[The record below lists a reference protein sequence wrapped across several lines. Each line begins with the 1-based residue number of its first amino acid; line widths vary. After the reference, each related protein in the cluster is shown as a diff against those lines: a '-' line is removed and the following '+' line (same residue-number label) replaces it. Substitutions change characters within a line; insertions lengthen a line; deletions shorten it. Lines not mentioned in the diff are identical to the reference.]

1 MSSDA
6 TNDELHRRLF
16 DEGIKVRKAVLGSEY
31 VENALSSATPF
42 TRPGQEL
49 ITEWAW
55 GTVWQRPGLDR
66 KQRSLLTT
74 SRFADGHAAA
84 LGLIIGQKAWLELG
98 LHTRGA
104 INNGVTELEIREA
117 VLHAAVYCGTPSCIE
132 AMIVTQKTIND
143 MVDKGEYK
151 RPEN

>member
-66 KQRSLLTT
+66 KQRSLLT
-74 SRFADGHAAA
+74 

-132 AMIVTQKTIND
+132 AMIVTQRTIND

>member
-31 VENALSSATPF
+31 VENALNNATPF
-42 TRPGQEL
+42 TQPGQEL

-66 KQRSLLTT
+66 KQRSLLT
-74 SRFADGHAAA
+74 

>member
-16 DEGIKVRKAVLGSEY
+16 DEGIKVRKDVLGSEY

-66 KQRSLLTT
+66 KQRSLLT
-74 SRFADGHAAA
+74 

-104 INNGVTELEIREA
+104 INNGMTELEIREA

>member
-31 VENALSSATPF
+31 VENALSNATPF

-66 KQRSLLTT
+66 KQRSLLT
-74 SRFADGHAAA
+74 

-143 MVDKGEYK
+143 MIDKGEYK

>member
-66 KQRSLLTT
+66 KQRSLL
-74 SRFADGHAAA
+74 S
-84 LGLIIGQKAWLELG
+84 K
-98 LHTRGA
+98 
-104 INNGVTELEIREA
+104 
-117 VLHAAVYCGTPSCIE
+117 CTPRPG
-132 AMIVTQKTIND
+132 IVRLAHVKSDI
-143 MVDKGEYK
+143 
-151 RPEN
+151 

>member
-16 DEGIKVRKAVLGSEY
+16 DEGIKVRKDVLGSEY
-31 VENALSSATPF
+31 VENALSNATPF

-66 KQRSLLTT
+66 KQRSLL
-74 SRFADGHAAA
+74 S
-84 LGLIIGQKAWLELG
+84 K
-98 LHTRGA
+98 
-104 INNGVTELEIREA
+104 
-117 VLHAAVYCGTPSCIE
+117 LHAQARHCPPRTCAEARCGFC
-132 AMIVTQKTIND
+132 
-143 MVDKGEYK
+143 
-151 RPEN
+151 